1 MKSSQVKSNRVKS
14 SQVKSSQ
21 VKSSQVK
28 SSQVKSSQA
37 NPICREVLRIKDKK
51 VIHNITVETY
61 DARNS
66 NI

>member
-1 MKSSQVKSNRVKS
+1 MKSSQVKSY
-14 SQVKSSQ
+14 QVKSS
-21 VKSSQVK
+21 KSSQVK